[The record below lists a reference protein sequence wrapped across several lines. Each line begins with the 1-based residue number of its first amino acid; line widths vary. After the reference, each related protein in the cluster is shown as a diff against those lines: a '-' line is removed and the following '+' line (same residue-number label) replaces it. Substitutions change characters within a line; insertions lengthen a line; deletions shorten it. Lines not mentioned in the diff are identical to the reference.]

1 MANAAWS
8 SAKEGFLSG
17 AIDWDTGT
25 QKAALV
31 RGYTFN
37 DAHVFV
43 SDLTGAGGTIVSSV
57 TLTSKT
63 VTGGAAG
70 CANPVFPSV
79 AAGASIPAVV
89 IYQSSA
95 PTGGADVAASAQR
108 LIAFYDS
115 ATGLPVVPN
124 GQSITAAV
132 DSGPNRL
139 FRI

>member
-8 SAKEGFLSG
+8 SAKEAFLSG
-17 AIDWDTGT
+17 ALDWDTGT

-43 SDLTGAGGTIVSSV
+43 SDLTAAGGTIVSSV

-70 CANPVFPSV
+70 AANIVFPAGITG
-79 AAGASIPAVV
+79 AAIPAIV
-89 IYQSSA
+89 IFQSSA

-108 LIAFYDS
+108 LIAYYDS

-124 GQSITAAV
+124 SQPITAAV
-132 DSGPNRL
+132 DTGPNRL